1 VKVKEINTFY
11 FFEGSPNRI
20 SLGDI
25 DWVRDS
31 ISYWCIIGSAQLPY
45 DKGSSKH
52 SEKCRLFTQK
62 NNVFY
67 IGSPEKFI
75 RPKPKLPK
83 YDMDPRASRLNQFR
97 EENYNMKIQSRK
109 EAEKRKSEA
118 KGANR
123 PWHEPFESENRMN
136 GGYGSP
142 NLYMREL
149 QEGALI
155 ITCEK
160 CNSPPFY
167 SCRTPVKRNNCKTH
181 AIRKSGVQQI
191 LFVGKR
197 RTGPGSYYYHRKKM
211 YLAETL
217 NDVTEFISTPDEGNE
232 SRTSR
237 KSIPDDVQIFVWKR
251 DGGLCVK
258 CGSNENL
265 AFDHI
270 IPHSLGGSDTRRNLQ
285 ILCDTCNSK
294 KGNKIGG

>member
-11 FFEGSPNRI
+11 FFEGRPN
-20 SLGDI
+20 GGPAK
-25 DWVRDS
+25 S
-31 ISYWCIIGSAQLPY
+31 IEWLSDHFSYWCIIGSAQLPY

-67 IGSPEKFI
+67 IGS
-75 RPKPKLPK
+75 
-83 YDMDPRASRLNQFR
+83 
-97 EENYNMKIQSRK
+97 
-109 EAEKRKSEA
+109 SET

-123 PWHEPFESENRMN
+123 PWHEPFDSENRMN

-181 AIRKSGVQQI
+181 AIRKSEVQQI

-217 NDVTEFISTPDEGNE
+217 NDVTEFISTPDEENE

>member
-1 VKVKEINTFY
+1 MSFTRNVKVKEVNTFY
-11 FFEGSPNRI
+11 FFNGGFGSNKFR
-20 SLGDI
+20 SG
-25 DWVRDS
+25 RGGH
-31 ISYWCIIGSAQLPY
+31 WCIIGSAQLPY
-45 DKGSSKH
+45 HEDSFKRMKKN
-52 SEKCRLFTQK
+52 ELFLQK

-67 IGSPEKFI
+67 IGSSILPPIDELE
-75 RPKPKLPK
+75 PKLPK
-83 YDMDPRASRLNQFR
+83 YSEDSALAWMQKEMYKLEREKWAASV
-97 EENYNMKIQSRK
+97 
-109 EAEKRKSEA
+109 ATA
-118 KGANR
+118 KKAAGNH
-123 PWHEPFESENRMN
+123 PWHTPLESENRIHEN
-136 GGYGSP
+136 TLRP
-142 NLYMREL
+142 NKLYMNEL
-149 QEGALI
+149 QEEALV

-167 SCRTPVKRNNCKTH
+167 SCRTPVKGYNCKTH

-211 YLAETL
+211 YLAENL
-217 NDVTEFISTPDEGNE
+217 DDVTEFISNPDEKNE